1 MNYLVALNK
10 LLNPWTSVALS
21 DTRVIELGT
30 PQFPSIIKMA
40 QVCGSCTIKVSTIT
54 IDAYCLTTI

>member
-21 DTRVIELGT
+21 DTRVIELST
-30 PQFPSIIKMA
+30 PQFPSIIKMS
-40 QVCGSCTIKVSTIT
+40 QVCGSSTTKVTTIT
-54 IDAYCLTTI
+54 TDA